1 MFRVNIVPLRL
12 LFSIV
17 THSTASPSPSGFS
30 FRGHIPALDGIRG
43 LAILLV
49 MVSHFL
55 IPELFQD
62 NTHYR
67 ILQLGWLGVDMF
79 FVLSGF
85 LITGILIDTKDR
97 KGYWSTFIRRRAV
110 RIFPLYY
117 FSVVVVWLTVLFIE
131 KAPERLQ
138 GYDSFKWF
146 FGFAPNIAMALKD
159 NWLYHSHVFSL
170 NHLWSVAIEEQ
181 FYLLWPLI
189 VYWLPR
195 RGVLLLCAALVAFS
209 TSIRLSTDAHFG
221 HEWTLAAYM
230 LPWCRMDGLATGGF
244 LAVFFRLGWHHYL
257 PFARTLMRILV
268 IGAAVLLVRQAMYG
282 SAQTI
287 ATISALGF
295 GGLLYLALNPHP
307 LALVRRLC
315 EYPLLMHFGKYSY
328 GLYVFHEMFKYAWMK
343 GFGEW
348 LMHSGWPA
356 WLAQVVFILLAG
368 LGSYILARLSWRWI
382 EAPFLRW
389 K

>member
-1 MFRVNIVPLRL
+1 MFRVKVVLLQL
-12 LFSIV
+12 LFYTV
-17 THSTASPSPSGFS
+17 TPNAAPPAVSDIS

-49 MVSHFL
+49 MISHFL
-55 IPELFQD
+55 IPELFRD

-67 ILQLGWLGVDMF
+67 ILQLGWLGVDLF

-85 LITGILIDTKDR
+85 LITGILSDTSEKA
-97 KGYWSTFIRRRAV
+97 GYWKGFIRRRV
-110 RIFPLYY
+110 LRIFPLYY
-117 FSVVVVWLTVLFIE
+117 FSVLVVWLTVMFAE
-131 KAPERLQ
+131 KAPDRLQ
-138 GYDSFKWF
+138 GYDSFVWF

-195 RGVLLLCAALVAFS
+195 RALLIFCFTLVAFS
-209 TSIRLSTDAHFG
+209 TSIRLATDDYVG
-221 HEWTLAAYM
+221 HEWSLAAYM

-244 LAVFFRLGWHHYL
+244 LAVLFRLGWQRYI
-257 PFARTLMRILV
+257 PFSNWLMRIAV
-268 IGAAVLLVRQAMYG
+268 ICAAILLVRQAMYG
-282 SAQTI
+282 SEQTI
-287 ATISALGF
+287 ATISAVGF
-295 GGLLYLALNPHP
+295 GALLYLALNQHP
-307 LALVRRLC
+307 QAFVRRVC
-315 EYPLLMHFGKYSY
+315 EHAFLRHLGKYSY

-343 GFGEW
+343 GFGAW
-348 LMHSGWPA
+348 LLQSGWPA
-356 WLAQVVFILLAG
+356 WLAQIVFIGLAG
-368 LGSYILARLSWRWI
+368 LGSYVLARVSWKWV
-382 EAPFLRW
+382 EEPFLRW